1 MVVQSKEP
9 PGHEQFTVCPCATP
23 RMQFSMFNVWTLY
36 QTEKL
41 DQQLRGAQTLP
52 LDIIDIQEHQL
63 LQRIA
68 K

>member
-1 MVVQSKEP
+1 
-9 PGHEQFTVCPCATP
+9 
-23 RMQFSMFNVWTLY
+23 MFNVWTLY
-36 QTEKL
+36 QTGKL

>member
-1 MVVQSKEP
+1 
-9 PGHEQFTVCPCATP
+9 
-23 RMQFSMFNVWTLY
+23 MFNVWTLY
-36 QTEKL
+36 QSGKL
-41 DQQLRGAQTLP
+41 DQQLRGVQTLP